1 MRLILVLRID
11 AADETCKST
20 FALFGQLSTRELDLI
35 DAPQGLLPLLSF
47 GACLKSALGS
57 LAHAFRP

>member
-20 FALFGQLSTRELDLI
+20 FTLVGQLSTRELDLI
-35 DAPQGLLPLLSF
+35 DALQGLLPLLSF
-47 GACLKSALGS
+47 RASLKSVLGS
-57 LAHAFRP
+57 LAHAIRP